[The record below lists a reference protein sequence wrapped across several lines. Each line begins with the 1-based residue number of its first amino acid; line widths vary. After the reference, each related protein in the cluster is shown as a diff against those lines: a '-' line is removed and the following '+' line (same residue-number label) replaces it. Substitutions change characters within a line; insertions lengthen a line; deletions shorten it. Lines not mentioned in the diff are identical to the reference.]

1 MKKICFY
8 LLLCSTHLM
17 LSQTEAE
24 VGKNYHFGGKLLDQV
39 DAFKE
44 VNGYKVIDIVNDKIT
59 LQPLSEVNTTTVD
72 VDRDDFET
80 YSKRY
85 LNSFRGWYS
94 GIYTVPIRVR
104 KNDDVFE
111 FDNNVSLGT
120 NIIARFGNRKK
131 EHEYVDFSFGI
142 SLTKVNLNQE
152 NSDLGLENSIFSDVE
167 ILSPTALTASLGMV
181 LNFTEGVNM
190 GIYIGW
196 DHLSSADN
204 KAKWIYNKK
213 PWLGIGVNVAFSK
226 EPSKSD
232 GKK

>member
-1 MKKICFY
+1 
-8 LLLCSTHLM
+8 M

-94 GIYTVPIRVR
+94 GIYTVPTARISPTEILYARYSGNFLCSWMGQKSPFHGIFKNSGHKKNRPFPKAVFVFR
-104 KNDDVFE
+104 SVLICVSFRQKND
-111 FDNNVSLGT
+111 
-120 NIIARFGNRKK
+120 
-131 EHEYVDFSFGI
+131 
-142 SLTKVNLNQE
+142 
-152 NSDLGLENSIFSDVE
+152 NSNTDK
-167 ILSPTALTASLGMV
+167 
-181 LNFTEGVNM
+181 
-190 GIYIGW
+190 
-196 DHLSSADN
+196 HL
-204 KAKWIYNKK
+204 
-213 PWLGIGVNVAFSK
+213 
-226 EPSKSD
+226 
-232 GKK
+232 